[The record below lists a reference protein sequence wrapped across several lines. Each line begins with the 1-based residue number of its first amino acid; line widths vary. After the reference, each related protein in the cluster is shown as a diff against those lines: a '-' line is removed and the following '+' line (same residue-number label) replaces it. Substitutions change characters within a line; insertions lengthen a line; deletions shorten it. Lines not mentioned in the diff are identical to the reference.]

1 MKRYLLFYFLCSS
14 NFISLAQ
21 EIPTSIIDSITYP
34 KNTYKKFIAVDNLGN
49 YYFSNFE
56 VITKTDGNR
65 NWAFA
70 NYELG
75 IPYSVSVINP
85 LQILVFYKETN
96 TVILLDRFLNETQ
109 RINLN
114 QINPLKTAW
123 WAENTKNQEIWIYD
137 GENNRLE
144 FYNYQQNITLS
155 QTIPFL
161 ETPIDLSSNF
171 NNAFVLFDDSIN
183 KYNIQGT
190 LLKSL
195 DLNKKAFS
203 KIKATKSYLIG
214 KSKNKF
220 KLYTTN
226 LNLVGSLKILKND
239 NLGFS
244 LKNEKLYIYDGAK
257 LFIYKLTLPSKLN

>member
-1 MKRYLLFYFLCSS
+1 MKRYLLFYFLCFS

-21 EIPTSIIDSITYP
+21 EIPTSITDSITYP
-34 KNTYKKFIAVDNLGN
+34 KNTYKKFIDVDNLGN